1 MKYGIITHYDV
12 HNHGASL
19 QLNGLKKVL
28 KRDFNIDA
36 QALQFVKNYDFAD
49 KSVKAKHEISFG
61 SIGFFMNYVKE
72 RGVRIFLFNIIK
84 SLLFARFNKQ
94 EKLIGP
100 STKESEQ
107 LDGVVI
113 GSDEVFSLFSGPTRE
128 FFGYDLP
135 SKKVFS
141 YAGCFG
147 PTTIEDVNRLKC
159 ENFVGEGLSSMVGL
173 AMRDQNSIAVTK
185 EFTGRN
191 AELVCDPVI
200 LYGYE
205 EELARHT
212 NPNLPKYL
220 LVYAYES
227 RLNPPKEYQPIL
239 DYAHKNNM
247 IVVCPGFFHK
257 WADKNI
263 NTDPVELLRYFKY
276 AECVVTDT
284 FHGCVMS
291 IISGTDMAV
300 KTRRGSAKENNA
312 NKLLNLMEEYAI
324 TDRAIGDDWNLESVF
339 SKKVDWAVTNQQ
351 IKERRAA
358 SMDYLK
364 RMIAK

>member
-28 KRDFNIDA
+28 KRDFGIDA
-36 QALQFVKNYDFAD
+36 QALRFVKNYNFVD
-49 KSVKAKHEISFG
+49 KSVKAKHEIGLG
-61 SIGFFMNYVKE
+61 SIWFFVNYVKE

-84 SLLFARFNKQ
+84 SRLFARFNKQ
-94 EKLIGP
+94 ENLIGP
-100 STKESEQ
+100 FTKDSEQ
-107 LDGVVI
+107 LDGIIV
-113 GSDEVFSLFSGPTRE
+113 GSDEVFSLFTGPTRE

-147 PTTIEDVNRLKC
+147 PTTIDDVKRLKC
-159 ENFVGEGLSSMVGL
+159 EKFVGDGLGSMVGL

-205 EELARHT
+205 EELAGLT
-212 NPNLPKYL
+212 NPNLPKFL

-227 RLNPPKEYQPIL
+227 RLNAPKEYQPIL
-239 DYAHKNNM
+239 DYAHKNGM

-263 NTDPVELLRYFKY
+263 NTDPIELLRYFKY

-324 TDRAIGDDWNLESVF
+324 SDRTIGDDWNLESVF
-339 SKKVDWAVTNQQ
+339 CKKVDWAVTNQQ
-351 IKERRAA
+351 IKERRAG

-364 RMIAK
+364 RMIDK